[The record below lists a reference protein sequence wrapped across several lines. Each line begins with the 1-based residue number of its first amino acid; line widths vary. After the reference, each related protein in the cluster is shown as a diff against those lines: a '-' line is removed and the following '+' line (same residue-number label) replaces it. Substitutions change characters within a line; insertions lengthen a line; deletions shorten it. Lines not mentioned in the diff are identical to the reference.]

1 MGAIH
6 IGCLRMSVERNR
18 RRLGLIVGC
27 GIAVAGIAYWYM
39 NRDRE
44 RRRKHDDDD
53 QGVSNRSTGGEWV
66 RVEHPNSES
75 VAQSSSQAA
84 ALLDEMFSPAALLN
98 PLKVSNAA
106 TPLVKFLKGCT
117 FQPTAPPSTSSALH
131 TLFLY
136 TPSHSPFTRKTLH
149 VHVPRHPNSLHFS
162 MQEKKRGL
170 QDFLRV
176 SGVTLVDA
184 ERDRYRLQLDIITDL
199 CSVLERDSHDTTQ
212 VLDLMKQLQETGD
225 PPDLHVV

>member
-1 MGAIH
+1 VGSIY

-98 PLKVSNAA
+98 PLKVSNAT
-106 TPLVKFLKGCT
+106 TPLVKFLKGCK
-117 FQPTAPPSTSSALH
+117 FQPTAPPSPSSVDPARHKRGTCVSNVIDTSSEGTAHGLNPRPKQEATWTAHPCHITTEQMTATSTLNTKPQAL
-131 TLFLY
+131 TAY
-136 TPSHSPFTRKTLH
+136 PWSSAQSR
-149 VHVPRHPNSLHFS
+149 
-162 MQEKKRGL
+162 
-170 QDFLRV
+170 
-176 SGVTLVDA
+176 
-184 ERDRYRLQLDIITDL
+184 
-199 CSVLERDSHDTTQ
+199 
-212 VLDLMKQLQETGD
+212 
-225 PPDLHVV
+225 